1 MTRNSPDPALSIRFD
16 VAVDGIDLGS
26 FTACDGLTAEY
37 EVFEYQEGG
46 NNAFVHRMPGRLKY
60 QNVTLTRA
68 VDRDSGKLAAWFS
81 SLARSV
87 ERKTARITAMDG
99 NRKTIATWS
108 LVEVWPVKYA
118 GPSLAADGDGVATE
132 TLELAHHG
140 FTQS

>member
-1 MTRNSPDPALSIRFD
+1 MPRNSPDPALSIRFD
-16 VAVDGIDLGS
+16 VTVDGVELGS
-26 FTACDGLTAEY
+26 FTACDGLSAEY
-37 EVFEYQEGG
+37 EVFEYEEGG
-46 NNAFVHRMPGRLKY
+46 NNAFVHRLPGRLKF

-68 VDRDSGKLAAWFS
+68 VDQDSGKLASWFS

-99 NRKTIATWS
+99 NRKAIATWS
-108 LVEVWPVKYA
+108 LVGVWPVKYA

>member
-1 MTRNSPDPALSIRFD
+1 MPRNSPDPALSIRFD
-16 VAVDGIDLGS
+16 VTVDGVELGS
-26 FTACDGLTAEY
+26 FTACDGLSAEY
-37 EVFEYQEGG
+37 EVFEYAEGG
-46 NNAFVHRMPGRLKY
+46 NNAFVHRMPGRLKF

-68 VDRDSGKLAAWFS
+68 VDQDSGKLASWFS

-99 NRKTIATWS
+99 NRKVIATWS
-108 LVEVWPVKYA
+108 LVGVWPVKYA